1 MNNKFSIR
9 SSEKELLDS
18 EEIPQK
24 DLFRN
29 LKELD
34 TINRLLG
41 GYQVIFRGINKLIP
55 KPRKQT
61 IHILDIGSGGGD
73 TLRQIYR
80 KFQSKLDLHLTGVD
94 LKSDCV
100 HYAEKRNKNL
110 PIHFIESDYKDI
122 FRLEENIQYDIIT
135 ASLFCHHLSDE
146 ELIKLFSWMNK
157 NAKTGFIINDI
168 HRNPWAYYSI
178 KGITK
183 LFSKSHLVKNDAAL
197 SVLRAFK
204 KAELESLL
212 QQAGI
217 ENYRI
222 EWIWAFRWLVT
233 VKTAENV

>member
-1 MNNKFSIR
+1 MNKLFLNR
-9 SSEKELLDS
+9 SSEKELLDQDN
-18 EEIPQK
+18 IPQK

-34 TINRLLG
+34 TINQLLG

-55 KPRKQT
+55 KPRKQA
-61 IHILDIGSGGGD
+61 IHLLDIGSGGGD

-80 KFQSKLDLHLTGVD
+80 KYNGKLELSLTGVD
-94 LKSDCV
+94 LKPDCIL
-100 HYAEKRNKNL
+100 YAEKRNKNL
-110 PIHFIESDYKDI
+110 PLNFIESDYKDI
-122 FRLEENIQYDIIT
+122 FRIDENTQYDIIT
-135 ASLFCHHLSDE
+135 ASLFCHHLSNE
-146 ELIKLFSWMNK
+146 ELVKLFSWMNQ

-183 LFSKSHLVKNDAAL
+183 LFSKSYLVKNDAAL

-204 KAELESLL
+204 KAELEALL